1 MNKVIDSMNLV
12 ERNKE
17 PENTINDEY
26 TKYRF
31 NPVNTVSP
39 LYTDDKNKYTP
50 FQDNIEKKFLQ
61 DKIIELENDFRKYKI
76 LLNSRNNNNNNNNN
90 SEDYIENFE
99 NKNNSLSDDTNK
111 NDLLDL
117 IVIIIIGLIIIFVLD
132 SIFKIGK
139 SIGARN

>member
-76 LLNSRNNNNNNNNN
+76 LLNSRNNNNNNNN

-99 NKNNSLSDDTNK
+99 NKNNSLSDDGNK

-117 IVIIIIGLIIIFVLD
+117 IVIIIIGLIIIFVLY
-132 SIFKIGK
+132 SIFKLGK
-139 SIGARN
+139 LIVARN